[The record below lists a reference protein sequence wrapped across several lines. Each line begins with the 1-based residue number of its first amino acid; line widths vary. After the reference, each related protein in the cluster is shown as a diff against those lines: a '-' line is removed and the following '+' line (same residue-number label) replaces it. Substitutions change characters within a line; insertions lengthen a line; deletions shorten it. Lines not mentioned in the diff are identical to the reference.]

1 MKILITGTTGF
12 LGSNIAERL
21 LSLGHELFATCR
33 STSDFKK
40 VLKFKKKVTWINTDI
55 KGWEQIIKTNNID
68 QLIHVAW
75 AGIGAN
81 DRNDWDLQIKNFYL
95 SKEFFDLAKECNFK
109 KVIAFGS
116 QAEYGS
122 YDLPTNELTI
132 PKPNDAYGAVKV
144 LACDY
149 LRNLFNETDVEWYW
163 VRVYSVFGRAE
174 NPEWLI
180 PSVIFKLLKKEPI
193 LLTNCEQEY
202 NYLHIDDF
210 LDYFLYVVNNSKNN
224 SGIYNLCNKYPVSLK
239 DLLCKIAKLLDR
251 SEEYLRF
258 GRVPYR
264 DKQSM
269 FISGDNS
276 KFIDCFSVKEKSE
289 NMLDI
294 ALMKTINN
302 YKK

>member
-1 MKILITGTTGF
+1 MKVLITGATGF
-12 LGSNIAERL
+12 LGSSIAERL
-21 LSLGHELFATCR
+21 LSLQYEVYATCR
-33 STSDFKK
+33 NTSDLKK
-40 VLKFKKKVTWINTDI
+40 VTEFKKKINWINTDVN
-55 KGWEQIIKTNNID
+55 GWEQIIRLNNID

-95 SKEFFDLAKECNFK
+95 SKVFFDLAKEFNFK
-109 KVIAFGS
+109 KVIALGS

-144 LACDY
+144 LTCDY
-149 LRNLFNETDVEWYW
+149 LRNLFNETDIEWYW
-163 VRVYSVFGRAE
+163 VRVYSVFGGAE
-174 NPEWLI
+174 NAEWLI
-180 PSVIFKLLKKEPI
+180 PSVTLKLLKKEPI
-193 LLTNCEQEY
+193 LLTNCEQKY
-202 NYLHIDDF
+202 NYLYIDDF
-210 LDYFLYVVNNSKNN
+210 LDYLSYVITSHKNK
-224 SGIYNLCNKYPVSLK
+224 SGIYNICNKHPVILK

-302 YKK
+302 YKI